1 MEHAC
6 DLANFEVQLLTT
18 RKIWQDTGSYFGPWV
33 KCQVGCMHVVEP
45 MKDKCAFLA
54 CSVNCL
60 SLKSKDKSQ
69 NKNLETRDNLW
80 Y

>member
-33 KCQVGCMHVVEP
+33 KCQVGCMHVVDP
-45 MKDKCAFLA
+45 MKDNIVC
-54 CSVNCL
+54 V
-60 SLKSKDKSQ
+60 SLT
-69 NKNLETRDNLW
+69 NVRF
-80 Y
+80 